1 MSGNGQIIRSKN
13 QINNLPKTIDIIE
26 NKSTHES
33 VNLRWKKNP
42 NLVKKVMEP
51 DFGKIWLMDY
61 SILALDPIDED
72 LIFYEKAPFTGNVI
86 YRTVD
91 KKIERICNFKDGYKD
106 GRQLIFK
113 NDSITSEEN
122 FKYGRKFGVQR
133 GYYDNR
139 KISFYGNL
147 VNGNG
152 KIIYLDQNGKIESEE
167 IYKDGLLNGVYK
179 EYFESKIISEINYKD
194 GLYNGYLNYRGRIF
208 CNYSNG
214 RLNGNL
220 KASDSDNLFEVKFS
234 NDTLK
239 LIKKRHKY
247 FTETEPETYKKYR
260 VEQDFGKN
268 KGNFLLGIENTY
280 CFYRNYYTH
289 GFGYM
294 QELRID
300 SVNYLKSQGKI
311 IRSSLNFTEDEIVNY
326 IQTLGMDGNYA
337 SILEEVKKNWPDYVF
352 CTISKDSI
360 WKTWYFNGQL
370 ESTGSY
376 TDNLQNGVWKT
387 WFDNGV
393 SKTEGSYRLTI
404 KESNWK
410 SWHSNGQLDSIGN
423 YISEQKNGSWKF
435 YNSKGQI
442 ISDENYSNGK
452 KNGLFTKYYE
462 NGNLSSK
469 ENYINDIKHGIW
481 KKYDENG
488 IVTLEE
494 SYINGLKDGIWITRH
509 SNGIKSSEVTYKDNK
524 IIGERKKFDEKGNLI
539 KPQPQVVV
547 NNNVN
552 QNNPNQSF
560 QRQRENCITCN
571 GSGKC
576 NGCNKYFNCRYYNA
590 NASEGFRI
598 QNRQETKP
606 GYVMCTNCEGSSYSW
621 QWPNNNAEHN
631 IPCHVGRC
639 INGWIEC
646 SKCSTSNRGAC
657 TECNGRG
664 YQE

>member
-1 MSGNGQIIRSKN
+1 EFNYKEGKRYGLQQEYYKNG
-13 QINNLPKTIDIIE
+13 
-26 NKSTHES
+26 
-33 VNLRWKKNP
+33 KK
-42 NLVKKVMEP
+42 K
-51 DFGKIWLMDY
+51 
-61 SILALDPIDED
+61 
-72 LIFYEKAPFTGNVI
+72 
-86 YRTVD
+86 
-91 KKIERICNFKDGYKD
+91 
-106 GRQLIFK
+106 Q
-113 NDSITSEEN
+113 
-122 FKYGRKFGVQR
+122 YG
-133 GYYDNR
+133 D
-139 KISFYGNL
+139 L

-152 KIIYLDQNGKIESEE
+152 ILTEWHEDGKIAQLST
-167 IYKDGLLNGVYK
+167 YK
-179 EYFESKIISEINYKD
+179 
-194 GLYNGYLNYRGRIF
+194 
-208 CNYSNG
+208 NG
-214 RLNGNL
+214 RLNGVQKEFSSIFENEL
-220 KASDSDNLFEVKFS
+220 ISELNYKDGKLDGRANYRGRLIGNYSNGKFNGIQIVSDFVNEFEVLFS
-234 NDTLK
+234 MDTFQII
-239 LIKKRHKY
+239 IKSKKHINKY
-247 FTETEPETYKKYR
+247 EPGEKKMEH
-260 VEQDFGKN
+260 VFGLYNKN
-268 KGNFLLGIENTY
+268 YLQGIESSYAKKDTN
-280 CFYRNYYTH
+280 FYL
-289 GFGYM
+289 
-294 QELRID
+294 Q
-300 SVNYLKSQGKI
+300 SQGKI
-311 IRSSLNFTEDEIVNY
+311 IRTSLNFTEDEVVHY
-326 IQTLGMDGNYA
+326 INACGWHRREDF
-337 SILEEVKKNWPDYVF
+337 ILEEVKKKWPDYVF
-352 CTISKDSI
+352 CKISKDSI
-360 WKTWYFNGQL
+360 WKTWHFNGQL

-393 SKTEGSYRLTI
+393 SETEGSYRLGI
-404 KESNWK
+404 KEGNWK
-410 SWHSNGQLDSIGN
+410 SWHSNGQLASIGS
-423 YISEQKNGSWKF
+423 YISEQKNGSWKL

-488 IVTLEE
+488 IVTQEE
-494 SYINGLKDGIWITRH
+494 SYLNGLKDGIWITRH
-509 SNGIKSSEVTYKDNK
+509 SNGIKSSVVTYKDDK
-524 IIGERKKFDEKGNLI
+524 IIGERKNFDEKGNLI

-547 NNNVN
+547 NYNVN

-590 NASEGFRI
+590 NATVGFRI

-621 QWPNNNAEHN
+621 QYPNNNAEHN